1 MHQIKSLHKK
11 FDELQLKYGDKNL
24 NSIYGAGEIKN
35 PRIMFVFMNPT
46 GKNISSIKTWNGL
59 RAPWLGTKNIWN
71 IFNEL
76 NLLDENIFNKLI
88 LLKQNEWTENF
99 SNEVYKNIES
109 KNIYITNLAKCTQ
122 VDARP
127 LKDSV
132 FKKYLNLIFE
142 EIEFIKPQKI
152 ITFGN
157 QVSSILLNKKISVSN
172 YLDIEFEE
180 LKIQNLYSV
189 YPVYYPVG
197 QGRRNQP
204 LAINRIKKIM

>member
-1 MHQIKSLHKK
+1 MHQVEHLHKK
-11 FDELQLKYGDKNL
+11 FDELQKIYGDKNL
-24 NSIYGAGEIKN
+24 NSIYGAGEINN
-35 PRIMFVFMNPT
+35 PSVMFVFMNPT
-46 GKNISSIKTWNGL
+46 GKNVSSLKGWNGL

-71 IFNEL
+71 IFKDL
-76 NLLDENIFNKLI
+76 NLIDENIFNKI
-88 LLKQNEWTENF
+88 NLLKQNEWTEDF
-99 SNEVYKNIES
+99 SNDVYKNIES

-122 VDARP
+122 IDARP
-127 LKDSV
+127 LKDSI
-132 FKKYLNLIFE
+132 FKEYLDLIYE

-172 YLDIEFEE
+172 YLEKEFEK
-180 LKIQNLYSV
+180 LKIQNSFSV

-204 LAINRIKKIM
+204 IAIIRIKKIM

>member
-1 MHQIKSLHKK
+1 MQQVKHLHKK
-11 FDELQLKYGDKNL
+11 FDALQLKHGDKNL

-46 GKNISSIKTWNGL
+46 GKNISSIKTWKGL

-88 LLKQNEWTENF
+88 LLKQNEWTEEF

-127 LKDSV
+127 LKDSI
-132 FKKYLNLIFE
+132 FKEYLNLIYE

-172 YLDIEFEE
+172 YLEIEFEE

>member
-1 MHQIKSLHKK
+1 
-11 FDELQLKYGDKNL
+11 
-24 NSIYGAGEIKN
+24 
-35 PRIMFVFMNPT
+35 MNPT
-46 GKNISSIKTWNGL
+46 GKNISSIKTWKGL

-88 LLKQNEWTENF
+88 LLKQNEWTEEF

-127 LKDSV
+127 LKDSI
-132 FKKYLNLIFE
+132 FKEYLNLIYE

-172 YLDIEFEE
+172 YLEIEFEE

>member
-1 MHQIKSLHKK
+1 MHQVKHLHKK
-11 FDELQLKYGDKNL
+11 FDELQNKYGDKNL
-24 NSIYGAGEIKN
+24 NSIYGAGEINN

-46 GKNISSIKTWNGL
+46 GKNVSSIKSWKGI
-59 RAPWLGTKNIWN
+59 RAPWLGTKQVWN
-71 IFNEL
+71 IFKDL
-76 NLLDENIFNKLI
+76 NLLEKNIFNKII
-88 LLKQNEWTENF
+88 LLKQNEWDEKF
-99 SNEVYKNIES
+99 SNDVYKNIES
-109 KNIYITNLAKCTQ
+109 KKIYITNLAKCTQ
-122 VDARP
+122 IDARP

-132 FKKYLNLIFE
+132 FKEYLNLIYE

-157 QVSSILLNKKISVSN
+157 QVSSVLLNKKISVSN
-172 YLDIEFEE
+172 YLNLEFED
-180 LKIQNLYSV
+180 LKIQNSFPV